1 VALPVLALAGLVAA
15 TLSVGRAGTD
25 TPTIRVDQL
34 GYRPGDPKVAIVAGR
49 VTGPFSVKRLPGRE
63 GVFDGETSAL
73 SPRDPASGDQVSLL
87 DFSALRADGQYVVTT
102 PGGLSSPPFRIGN
115 DIYDEALRAALRS
128 FTYQRCG
135 TAITGGSPFD
145 RPPCHLTDAREF
157 GPDGAQRNVTGG
169 WHDAGDYGKYVV
181 PAGITLWHLGAIA
194 SLQPPS
200 PIAAE
205 VLKEMRWELD
215 WLLKMQREDGSV
227 HHKVGPSRWTADR
240 APQDDREPRF
250 LYPVSSAATGD
261 FTAALALASRL
272 YLRTDPAYARRLLDA
287 AETSARWLA
296 RQPAVVPPGGFKDP
310 PGNEGGSGEYGDDQ
324 DGDERFWA
332 KAELWRTTRNARHA
346 VATAEPIRRWKPFDY
361 PASWQRV
368 QNLGF
373 LTLLEPDGPL
383 DGAARAQLVA
393 LLDGA
398 AAGMV
403 RGPAI
408 AGYRAGLGP
417 GDYYWGSNGLVLE
430 NAVTLLTA
438 AVVTGQSRYRHAG
451 LDQLH
456 YVLGRNALGK
466 SFVTGFG
473 SDPPRRPY
481 HQPSLT
487 HPKRLVPPGLLV
499 GGPNASDAGVPH
511 GFPARAYRDEDKLY
525 GVNEPA
531 IYWTA
536 ALAHVLAL
544 AQATR

>member
-1 VALPVLALAGLVAA
+1 
-15 TLSVGRAGTD
+15 
-25 TPTIRVDQL
+25 
-34 GYRPGDPKVAIVAGR
+34 
-49 VTGPFSVKRLPGRE
+49 
-63 GVFDGETSAL
+63 
-73 SPRDPASGDQVSLL
+73 
-87 DFSALRADGQYVVTT
+87 
-102 PGGLSSPPFRIGN
+102 
-115 DIYDEALRAALRS
+115 
-128 FTYQRCG
+128 
-135 TAITGGSPFD
+135 
-145 RPPCHLTDAREF
+145 
-157 GPDGAQRNVTGG
+157 
-169 WHDAGDYGKYVV
+169 
-181 PAGITLWHLGAIA
+181 
-194 SLQPPS
+194 
-200 PIAAE
+200 
-205 VLKEMRWELD
+205 
-215 WLLKMQREDGSV
+215 
-227 HHKVGPSRWTADR
+227 
-240 APQDDREPRF
+240 
-250 LYPVSSAATGD
+250 
-261 FTAALALASRL
+261 
-272 YLRTDPAYARRLLDA
+272 
-287 AETSARWLA
+287 
-296 RQPAVVPPGGFKDP
+296 
-310 PGNEGGSGEYGDDQ
+310 
-324 DGDERFWA
+324 
-332 KAELWRTTRNARHA
+332 
-346 VATAEPIRRWKPFDY
+346 
-361 PASWQRV
+361 
-368 QNLGF
+368 
-373 LTLLEPDGPL
+373 
-383 DGAARAQLVA
+383 
-393 LLDGA
+393 
-398 AAGMV
+398 MV